1 MKKDIKKVLDN
12 ANYEYRR
19 VYGKDLVKVVLYGS
33 YSRNTQNDESDIDI
47 AGIVKGNKEDIQN
60 KINDVRKE
68 IYKFDLN
75 NDTLTSAI
83 AIQYNEFEKYKNI
96 MPYYK
101 NIEEEGIL
109 VGW

>member
-109 VGW
+109 VG